1 MTATGWASS
10 AWSTERVDTI
20 LAPFVCAGLLG
31 PFELQLAAA
40 ALRAEPSTSDDA
52 LLALS
57 LVARATRL
65 GHVCIELDQ
74 VTRQVAASQDED
86 GTREDLD
93 LPATAAWTDDLGR
106 SALVDGP
113 DEALLAPLRPMVWDE
128 GRLYLQRYWAFEK
141 AVADALSSRHR
152 PDTGGESGSVNGEIE
167 DALASV
173 FVSHP
178 GVPDPGVPDPGVPDP
193 GVPDPGVPDGQPDLQ
208 LRAARRALAHQ
219 VSVIA
224 GGPGTG
230 KTHTVAG
237 ILAAAHRLATD
248 RGQVIRAALAAPT
261 GKAAA
266 RMQEAVEQR
275 VAALVGEG
283 RVDPAAAEAIL
294 AAQPTTIHRLLGSTG
309 RSGFRHGRNNPLP
322 HDLVII
328 DETSMVSL
336 PLLARLLEALR
347 PTARLVLVGDP
358 FQLSSIEA
366 GTVMADLVGPWGG
379 ASEDGSAPLHDRV
392 TELVRGH
399 RFGSDSATAALAL
412 AIRKGDGDE
421 VIGILGSGR
430 PDVHWARP
438 ADPEEM
444 SAVRAQV
451 VGSARQVVAAAVAG
465 EDLSALEEAVRVKVL
480 TAVRQGPNGLA
491 QWGEWISA
499 GTEDLVPIGQ
509 RGGWPP
515 LGMPVMVTGNDPI
528 NHLANG
534 DVGIVIQDR
543 DGRWVVMGG
552 PERIRRLAPARLGA
566 WEPWWAMTI
575 HKSQGSEFSHA
586 VVALPTT
593 DSPILTREL
602 LYTAVTRGKPEV
614 TVVGSEEIIRLAVA
628 RPVARAS
635 GLCDRLWPG
644 S

>member
-1 MTATGWASS
+1 MTAIGTAPS
-10 AWSTERVDTI
+10 AWTTERVDQI
-20 LAPFVCAGLLG
+20 LSAFLSAGLIG

-40 ALRAEPSTSDDA
+40 ALRAEPTASDDA
-52 LLALS
+52 LLALG

-74 VTRQVAASQDED
+74 VRRQVAASQVED
-86 GTREDLD
+86 GTQDDLHMP
-93 LPATAAWTDDLGR
+93 LTAAWAGELER
-106 SALVDGP
+106 SSLVAAPED
-113 DEALLAPLRPMVWDE
+113 ALLAPLRPMVWDL

-141 AVADALSSRHR
+141 SVAEVLTARRVGPIEGDDSRGDA
-152 PDTGGESGSVNGEIE
+152 SGDIDVEN
-167 DALASV
+167 ALASV
-173 FVSHP
+173 FA
-178 GVPDPGVPDPGVPDP
+178 PDPEASER
-193 GVPDPGVPDGQPDLQ
+193 QPDLQ
-208 LRAARRALAHQ
+208 LRAARRALVHP

-237 ILAAAHRLATD
+237 ILAAAHELATA
-248 RGQVIRAALAAPT
+248 RGQVVRAALAAPT

-275 VAALVGEG
+275 FAGLVAEG
-283 RVDPAAAEAIL
+283 RVEPAEAEAIL
-294 AAQPTTIHRLLGSTG
+294 TSKPTTIHRLLGSTG
-309 RSGFRHGRNNPLP
+309 RSGFRHGRANPLP

-347 PTARLVLVGDP
+347 PAARLVLVGDP

-379 ASEDGSAPLHDRV
+379 ASGDGSAPLHDRV
-392 TELVRGH
+392 TELVLGH
-399 RFGSDSATAALAL
+399 RFGSDSAMAALAI
-412 AIRKGDGDE
+412 AIRKGDGDRVME
-421 VIGILGSGR
+421 ILGSGVS
-430 PDVHWARP
+430 DVHWAHP
-438 ADPEEM
+438 DDATAM
-444 SAVRAQV
+444 ATVRAEV
-451 VGSARQVVAAAVAG
+451 VGSARSVVVEAVAG
-465 EDLSALEEAVRVKVL
+465 RDMAALLEAARVKVL

-491 QWGEWISA
+491 EWSELISA
-499 GTEDLVPIGQ
+499 GTQDLVPVGQ
-509 RGGWPP
+509 GGGWPR

-534 DVGIVIQDR
+534 DVGVVIQDH

-552 PERIRRLAPARLGA
+552 PDRIRRLTPARLGS

-614 TVVGSEEIIRLAVA
+614 TVVGSEEMIRLAVS

-635 GLCDRLWPG
+635 GLRDRLWPG

>member
-1 MTATGWASS
+1 MTATGSATS
-10 AWSTERVDTI
+10 AWRTDQVEEI
-20 LAPFVCAGLLG
+20 LSAFLSAGLLG
-31 PFELQLAAA
+31 QFELQLTAA
-40 ALRAEPSTSDDA
+40 ALRAEPSASDGA
-52 LLALS
+52 LLALG

-74 VTRQVAASQDED
+74 VKRQVAASQDDD
-86 GTREDLD
+86 GILEDLG
-93 LPATAAWTDDLGR
+93 LPPTATWERDIET
-106 SALVDGP
+106 SSLVATP
-113 DEALLAPLRPMVWDE
+113 DEALLAPLRPMVWDD

-141 AVADALSSRHR
+141 AVAETLSSRYR
-152 PDTGGESGSVNGEIE
+152 VDVAGDDVAGDIDDEDSDLE
-167 DALASV
+167 DALAGA
-173 FVSHP
+173 F
-178 GVPDPGVPDPGVPDP
+178 VPDPEATP
-193 GVPDPGVPDGQPDLQ
+193 GQPDLQ
-208 LRAARRALAHQ
+208 LLAARRALVHS

-237 ILAAAHRLATD
+237 ILAAAHHLSAR

-275 VAALVGEG
+275 IAALVAE
-283 RVDPAAAEAIL
+283 RRIEMVVSEAIL
-294 AAQPTTIHRLLGSTG
+294 ATKPMTIHRLLGSTG
-309 RSGFRHGRNNPLP
+309 RSGFRHGRANPLP

-336 PLLARLLEALR
+336 PLLARLLDSLR

-379 ASEDGSAPLHDRV
+379 GSEDRSAPLHDRV
-392 TELVRGH
+392 TELVLGH
-399 RFGSDSATAALAL
+399 RFGSDSATAALAI
-412 AIRKGDGDE
+412 AIRKGDGDQAME
-421 VIGILGSGR
+421 ILRSGR
-430 PDVHWARP
+430 SDVHWVRP
-438 ADPEEM
+438 DDPTAM
-444 SAVRAQV
+444 GAVRAEV
-451 VGSARQVVAAAVAG
+451 VGSARKVVAEAVAG
-465 EDLSALEEAVRVKVL
+465 RELSALEEAVRVKVL

-491 QWGEWISA
+491 EWSELISA
-499 GTEDLVPIGQ
+499 GTQDLVPVGQ
-509 RGGWPP
+509 RGGWPR

-534 DVGIVIQDR
+534 EVGVVIHDHE
-543 DGRWVVMGG
+543 GRWVVMGG
-552 PERIRRLAPARLGA
+552 PDRIRRLAPARLGS

-614 TVVGSEEIIRLAVA
+614 TVVGSEEMIRLAVS

-635 GLCDRLWPG
+635 GLRDRLWPG

>member
-1 MTATGWASS
+1 MTAAGSSPS
-10 AWSTERVDTI
+10 AWTTDRVDGI
-20 LAPFVCAGLLG
+20 LAAFVSAGLLG
-31 PFELQLAAA
+31 RFELQLAAA
-40 ALRAEPSTSDDA
+40 ALRAEPSASDDA
-52 LLALS
+52 LLALG

-74 VTRQVAASQDED
+74 AHRQVAASQDD
-86 GTREDLD
+86 TGTWVDLD
-93 LPATAAWTDDLGR
+93 LPPTAAWVRDLEH
-106 SALVDGP
+106 SALVALP
-113 DEALLAPLRPMVWDE
+113 DKALLAPLRPMVWE
-128 GRLYLQRYWAFEK
+128 GGRLYLQRYWAFEK
-141 AVADALSSRHR
+141 AVAKALSSRH
-152 PDTGGESGSVNGEIE
+152 PDDNAGGRGAVDIDVE

-173 FVSHP
+173 FEA
-178 GVPDPGVPDPGVPDP
+178 DPVAS
-193 GVPDPGVPDGQPDLQ
+193 DGEPDLQ
-208 LRAARRALAHQ
+208 LQAARRALMHP

-237 ILAAAHRLATD
+237 ILASAHRLATG

-275 VAALVGEG
+275 VATLEAEG
-283 RVDPAAAEAIL
+283 RIEPVAAEAIL
-294 AAQPTTIHRLLGSTG
+294 AAKPTTIHRLLGSTG
-309 RSGFRHGRNNPLP
+309 RSGFRHGRSNPLP

-336 PLLARLLEALR
+336 PLLARVLEALR

-358 FQLSSIEA
+358 FQLSSIDA

-399 RFGSDSATAALAL
+399 RFGSDSTTAALAL
-412 AIRKGDGDE
+412 SIRKGDGDE
-421 VIGILGSGR
+421 VMEILLSGR
-430 PDVHWARP
+430 PDVRWARP
-438 ADPEEM
+438 DDPM
-444 SAVRAQV
+444 AMASVRAEV
-451 VGSARQVVAAAVAG
+451 LGSARSVVAAAVAG
-465 EDLSALEEAVRVKVL
+465 GDLLALEESVRVKVL
-480 TAVRQGPNGLA
+480 TAVRRGPNGLA
-491 QWGEWISA
+491 EWSEWISA
-499 GTEDLVPIGQ
+499 GTQDLVPIGQ
-509 RGGWPP
+509 RGGWPR
-515 LGMPVMVTGNDPI
+515 LGMPVMVTGNNPI

-534 DVGIVIQDR
+534 DVGVVIHDP

-586 VVALPTT
+586 VVALPMT

-614 TVVGSEEIIRLAVA
+614 TVVGSEEMIRLAVS
-628 RPVARAS
+628 RPAARAS
-635 GLCDRLWPG
+635 GLRDRLWPG